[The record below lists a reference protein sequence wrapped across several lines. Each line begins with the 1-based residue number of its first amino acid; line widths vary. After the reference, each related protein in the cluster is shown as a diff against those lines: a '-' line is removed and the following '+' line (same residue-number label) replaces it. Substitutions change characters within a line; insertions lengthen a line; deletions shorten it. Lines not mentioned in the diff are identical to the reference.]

1 MLVSVAVGLA
11 LAVAYHL
18 LSVRLQGWFSRYS
31 AVLLPLVFVAGFVI
45 RLMVLGAILVAIALW
60 TSLNIM
66 AVALSF
72 IGLFTVLTGFWLYRM
87 SKKGGK
93 TPPSA
98 DGTSQGSVGEAD
110 AR

>member
-1 MLVSVAVGLA
+1 
-11 LAVAYHL
+11 
-18 LSVRLQGWFSRYS
+18 
-31 AVLLPLVFVAGFVI
+31 VI

-87 SKKGGK
+87 SKKGRQDPAFSGWNV
-93 TPPSA
+93 S
-98 DGTSQGSVGEAD
+98 GRGRRSGCSLMRSEQGRRGAERAQRPDYRTYPQIGSY
-110 AR
+110 